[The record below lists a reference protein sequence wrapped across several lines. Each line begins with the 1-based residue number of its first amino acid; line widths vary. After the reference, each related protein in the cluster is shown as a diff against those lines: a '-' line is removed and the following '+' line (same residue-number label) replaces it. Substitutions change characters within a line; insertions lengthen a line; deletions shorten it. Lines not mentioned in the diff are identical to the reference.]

1 MNCQNLIKNAYE
13 YYDSKYELYDKVIKK
28 SVRYELTNYETDL
41 AKNIIRLY
49 DKDNN
54 VILEAKYESIGFLYP
69 NDNLWLWAWA
79 APSDN
84 KNKTYISKDI
94 LRYGL
99 DISLSDPNKNNNED
113 YNFNNFLK
121 TLLTNSRL
129 LITNQEELRILIY
142 ISLYLSK
149 KDYCITLDD
158 NKLQILCIYLFEI
171 KLFN

>member
-1 MNCQNLIKNAYE
+1 MNCQNLIKNSYE
-13 YYDSKYELYDKVIKK
+13 YYDSKSEIYHDVIKN

-41 AKNIIRLY
+41 AKNVIRLF
-49 DKDNN
+49 DKKNKL
-54 VILEAKYESIGFLYP
+54 ILEANYESIGFLFP

-79 APSDN
+79 TPTDN

-99 DISLSDPNKNNNED
+99 DIILNDPSKNNEE
-113 YNFNNFLK
+113 YNLNNFLK

-129 LITNQEELRILIY
+129 LIKKKEELLILTY

-158 NKLQILCIYLFEI
+158 NKDQILCIYLFNI